1 MEFEDINR
9 GFTKIERPERPEL
22 VEAWKKGA
30 TGFPLV
36 DASMRCLKET
46 GYLNFRMR
54 AMLVSFLTHQLWQPW
69 QSGADH
75 MARLFLDYEPGIHY
89 PQFQMQAGVTG
100 INAIRTYNPVKQALD
115 HDPHAVFIRKWV
127 PELRA
132 LSAPIIHRPWLLTAM
147 ESAFYNFVPG
157 TNYPLP
163 IVEEGAGNKNVAVL
177 WALKNDPEV
186 RRENLRIL
194 GRHTTANRTINAR
207 TRIALGESD

>member
-1 MEFEDINR
+1 
-9 GFTKIERPERPEL
+9 
-22 VEAWKKGA
+22 
-30 TGFPLV
+30 
-36 DASMRCLKET
+36 
-46 GYLNFRMR
+46 
-54 AMLVSFLTHQLWQPW
+54 VSFLTHQLWQPW
-69 QSGADH
+69 QAGADH

-115 HDPHAVFIRKWV
+115 HDPKAIFIRKWV
-127 PELRA
+127 PELQA

-147 ESAFYNFVPG
+147 ESAFYNFIPG

-163 IVEEGAGNKNVAVL
+163 VVGEGAGSKNAAEL
-177 WALKNDPEV
+177 WALKNDATV

-207 TRIALGESD
+207 TRIALRESD

>member
-1 MEFEDINR
+1 
-9 GFTKIERPERPEL
+9 
-22 VEAWKKGA
+22 
-30 TGFPLV
+30 
-36 DASMRCLKET
+36 
-46 GYLNFRMR
+46 
-54 AMLVSFLTHQLWQPW
+54 
-69 QSGADH
+69 

-100 INAIRTYNPVKQALD
+100 INAIRTYNPVKQAID
-115 HDPHAVFIRKWV
+115 HDPEAVFIRKWV
-127 PELRA
+127 PELQT
-132 LSAPIIHRPWLLTAM
+132 LPAPIVHRPWLLTTM

-163 IVEEGAGNKNVAVL
+163 VVEEGEGSKNVAEL
-177 WALKNDPEV
+177 WALKSDPEV